1 VGHLQQPEPEAALG
15 SHTSSRSGDIRSGE
29 RGDLVRRLEQLPL
42 SGWHRMLT
50 VLVGIGSFFDLYEVF
65 LGGVLAS
72 VLAGEWKLSSTGKSV
87 VIASAFLGMFVGANI
102 LSSLADRLGRRRVF
116 MINLASYALFS
127 FATAFAPNL
136 PVFVVLRFLS
146 GLGMGAE
153 LVLVDT
159 YLAEFLPARS
169 RGRYISWAYVIGF
182 LGVPLAALFGARVV
196 AKADVLGLAG
206 WRWLLIAGGLGTLF
220 VWAVRSRLP
229 ESPRWLMV
237 KGREE
242 EAERV
247 VAQIEAKVPNA
258 APAATAPVA
267 ETTALASAAT
277 APAAEAAE
285 QPFVGRNMRFTD
297 MFRGEYRKR
306 TVMLWIF
313 QVLQTVGYYGFGTMA
328 PIVLAAKGYSVTS
341 SLGYAALSYTGYP
354 IGALVAIPL
363 VERFERKT
371 LIVASALG
379 IAGFG
384 LVFGLATSTAL
395 IVAAGFL
402 LTVCSNVFSNSYHI
416 YQTEIFPTRLRST
429 AIGMAYSLSRLA
441 SAVLPFVAIA
451 ALDRFG
457 AGGVFMGSAVLMGV
471 LCLDVGLLGPRTTG
485 RSLEQAAL
493 ARE

>member
-1 VGHLQQPEPEAALG
+1 VEHVQQPEPEAAPG
-15 SHTSSRSGDIRSGE
+15 GHTSSRGGDIRGGE
-29 RGDLVRRLEQLPL
+29 RGDPVRRLEQLPL

-72 VLAGEWKLSSTGKSV
+72 VLAEEWKLSSTGKSL
-87 VIASAFLGMFVGANI
+87 VIASAFLGMFVGANV
-102 LSSLADRLGRRRVF
+102 LSSLADRLGRRRIF

-127 FATAFAPNL
+127 LATAFAPDL

-182 LGVPLAALFGARVV
+182 LGVPFAALFGARVV

-206 WRWLLIAGGLGTLF
+206 WRWLLIAGGLGALF

-242 EAERV
+242 EAEQI
-247 VAQIEAKVPNA
+247 VAYIEAKVSNT
-258 APAATAPVA
+258 APAITAPATTPVTAPV
-267 ETTALASAAT
+267 TASVT
-277 APAAEAAE
+277 EAAG
-285 QPFVGRNMRFTD
+285 QPTAGRDMRFAE
-297 MFRGEYRKR
+297 MFRGEYRRR

-363 VERFERKT
+363 VERWERKT

-384 LVFGLATSTAL
+384 LVFGLATNTAL
-395 IVAAGFL
+395 IVVAGFL

-416 YQTEIFPTRLRST
+416 YQTEIFPTCLRST
-429 AIGMAYSLSRLA
+429 AIGMAYSLSRLV
-441 SAVLPFVAIA
+441 SAALPFVAIA
-451 ALDRFG
+451 VLDRFG

-485 RSLEQAAL
+485 RSLE
-493 ARE
+493 